1 MLGVEDL
8 NLIFVDVEATGR
20 SPATGVMTQ
29 FGAVHYHTRQSFHGL
44 LHDSEPDPDNPAKP
58 RLVGRRVIDPYQVM
72 RAFAEWVAVPR
83 KPYARP
89 IFISDNNGYDA
100 MWITFNFDRY
110 GIINPFGHSSR
121 RISDIYSGAVGDL
134 RQTQKWKQWRKTP
147 HTHHPVDDAMGN
159 VEAFATMLRLHAQ
172 SVDVTT
178 VGWEKTEV
186 QR

>member
-44 LHDSEPDPDNPAKP
+44 LHDSEPNADNPA
-58 RLVGRRVIDPYQVM
+58 RCHLVGLRVYDQEQVM
-72 RAFAEWVAVPR
+72 HNFATWIMTPR
-83 KPYARP
+83 KPAVRP
-89 IFISDNNGYDA
+89 IFVSDNNGFDA
-100 MWITFNFDRY
+100 AWITYYFDRY
-110 GIINPFGHSSR
+110 GIRNPFGHSSR

-134 RQTQKWKQWRKTP
+134 RQTQRWKQWRRTP

-159 VEAFATMLRLHAQ
+159 VEAFATLVR
-172 SVDVTT
+172 SVGLGDDPVEQRTDRVT
-178 VGWEKTEV
+178 
-186 QR
+186 R